1 MKGRRSIA
9 VHEWAKGD
17 VSIRTVCGLTRIKAN
32 ARVVRDLG
40 EIVAEYRC
48 KNCDR
53 MRAAIGESNAKK
65 GGAK

>member
-9 VHEWAKGD
+9 VHEWAARD
-17 VSIRTVCGLTRIKAN
+17 VGIRTVCGLTRIKPG

-53 MRAAIGESNAKK
+53 MRAAIGESSVKECAK
-65 GGAK
+65 